1 MSETALDATNSLLRR
16 ARDPGGLATT
26 VDEAMS
32 LLSRSQQLLNLGL
45 QAVIDETVL
54 ATVPSQQLYALSAVP
69 RAGRVIAIREAG
81 RDLST
86 TAWST
91 LRHTNRAWSR
101 AVGDRFELWAPLGW
115 THVII
120 YPAKLYAAEVT
131 VVSLRLI
138 EPIASGSVNL
148 VIPDELTPPL
158 YDIAEALLALKMR
171 KLSVLLDLRNRAT
184 ERVKALRRGAAA

>member
-1 MSETALDATNSLLRR
+1 MAETALDATNSLLRR

-32 LLSRSQQLLNLGL
+32 LLSRAQQLLNLGL

-54 ATVPSQQLYALSAVP
+54 PTIADEQLYSLTQVP
-69 RAGRVIAIREAG
+69 QAGRVIAVREEG

-86 TAWST
+86 TAWTT
-91 LRHTNRAWSR
+91 LRHTNRAWSQ

-115 THVII
+115 THILL
-120 YPAKLYAAEVT
+120 YPAKPYPAEVT
-131 VVSLRLI
+131 VVSVRLI
-138 EPIASGSVNL
+138 EPIADGSTTL

-171 KLSVLLDLRNRAT
+171 KLSVLLDLRNRAI

>member
-1 MSETALDATNSLLRR
+1 MPETALDATNSLLRR

-32 LLSRSQQLLNLGL
+32 LLSRAQQLLNLGL

-54 ATVPSQQLYALSAVP
+54 ATAPYQQLYALSAVP
-69 RAGRVIAIREAG
+69 RAGRVIAIRQEG

-91 LRHTNRAWSR
+91 LKHTSRGWSGD
-101 AVGDRFELWAPLGW
+101 VGDRFELWAPLGW
-115 THVII
+115 TYILL
-120 YPAKLYAAEVT
+120 YPMVPYVAEVT
-131 VVSLRLI
+131 VVSVRLI
-138 EPIASGSVNL
+138 EPIASGSTNL

-158 YDIAEALLALKMR
+158 FDIAEALLALKMR
-171 KLSVLLDLRNRAT
+171 KLAVLLDLRNRAI
-184 ERVKALRRGAAA
+184 ERVKALRRGGAA